1 MAPPGFTSKKT
12 STSGGPPGTSS
23 GTSSRKSRADIGR
36 ELDREITRREYFDGR
51 KDVSDDRLDRRLKQ
65 AQELAKFKREETKPV
80 YTTSGS
86 VVKGL
91 VQKRTPASMD
101 LAEKQIQ
108 LANKYGPTFGE
119 IMSDVTYAGGK
130 VLGALGERAMSGSLG
145 ILGALKDV
153 ANYAL
158 DKANK
163 GYDKLNSVQ
172 QEIFENPGKYPYAS
186 NISQVKTVNNSRELA
201 LEADRDALGLEL
213 DALIAQREE
222 DRFRYEN
229 PTVDMRAPTKE
240 DLEALD
246 TTNVGYV
253 ESGQFKQD
261 LQNSGILSVDDP
273 STGEPLP
280 DNTKIPGQESTI
292 GDFKQALENQGFN
305 ELQIKSAVNEIT
317 RQILSGTYT
326 GDFEVDTGSTYPN
339 APGGRDEEFYID
351 PLDMSQ
357 GMQAGPEYGESYSRF
372 VGGSV
377 IDKSPSLA
385 DTQYGMKSLE
395 YDDILEGDS
404 SGGTKVTAY
413 NNPGN
418 LQFAGQQGAI
428 EGQTYGNNFAVFP
441 NAEVGISALRNDLTA
456 KVNRSNKVDDIIGE
470 YAPKADNSE
479 SFNNYVSFV
488 KDRVGETVE
497 PNEIDDLTRS
507 VIQFENKPDIA
518 NQYLNLLD
526 QPTLVADASKRDIKT
541 LQPIRDM
548 GIGYDMGVDMFSPVI
563 RDLKEKNPTLT
574 DEEIR
579 GIIEGTITQPT
590 GVFAADGGMIDKKL
604 KSLQN
609 GLQNMYNGIPSVKRR

>member
-1 MAPPGFTSKKT
+1 MAPPGFTSSKKA
-12 STSGGPPGTSS
+12 GPPAPPG
-23 GTSSRKSRADIGR
+23 KSATDIGR
-36 ELDREITRREYFDGR
+36 ELDREITRREYFDSR

-86 VVKGL
+86 IVKGL
-91 VQKRTPASMD
+91 TQRRTPASMD
-101 LAEKQIQ
+101 LAQKQIE
-108 LANKYGPTFGE
+108 LANKYGPTLSEIGSDIGYAFGSMAKGAGDL
-119 IMSDVTYAGGK
+119 IMSGNI
-130 VLGALGERAMSGSLG
+130 G
-145 ILGALKDV
+145 ILGAIKGI

-163 GYDKLNSVQ
+163 GYDKLNDVQ
-172 QEIFENPGKYPYAS
+172 KYVFDNADRFTFAS
-186 NISQVKTVNNSRELA
+186 KVPQVDEVSKAKELA
-201 LEADRDALGLEL
+201 LQADRDALGLEL

-326 GDFEVDTGSTYPN
+326 GDFDVETGSTTVEP
-339 APGGRDEEFYID
+339 EEVKEKSEI
-351 PLDMSQ
+351 
-357 GMQAGPEYGESYSRF
+357 
-372 VGGSV
+372 SV
-377 IDKSPSLA
+377 LGAFNPF
-385 DTQYGMKSLE
+385 
-395 YDDILEGDS
+395 DDIPTGMAINELINPEQQNLEQFKKEMDQGFIDDQAS
-404 SGGTKVTAY
+404 LSPVDGTQVTAY

-441 NAEVGISALRNDLTA
+441 DAETGLNALRADLTA
-456 KVNRSNKVDDIIGE
+456 KVNRDNRVDEIIGQ
-470 YAPKADNSE
+470 YAPKEDNPQ
-479 SFNNYVSFV
+479 SFNNYLSFV

-518 NQYLNLLD
+518 NQYL
-526 QPTLVADASKRDIKT
+526 TMV
-541 LQPIRDM
+541 
-548 GIGYDMGVDMFSPVI
+548 
-563 RDLKEKNPTLT
+563 
-574 DEEIR
+574 
-579 GIIEGTITQPT
+579 
-590 GVFAADGGMIDKKL
+590 ADGGMIDKQL

>member
-23 GTSSRKSRADIGR
+23 GTSSGKSRADIGR

-91 VQKRTPASMD
+91 VQRRTPASMD

-213 DALIAQREE
+213 DTLMAERE
-222 DRFRYEN
+222 FRYNN
-229 PTVDMRAPTKE
+229 PTVDMRKPTIEEIRTMPITQSGVFPAEEVKKAAIDRFSPEYLEEQKRLLDELNIMPTVEELQPKE
-240 DLEALD
+240 KSEL
-246 TTNVGYV
+246 
-253 ESGQFKQD
+253 
-261 LQNSGILSVDDP
+261 GILDLLNPFDEVPIQMGINEMINPEQVDI
-273 STGEPLP
+273 E
-280 DNTKIPGQESTI
+280 K
-292 GDFKQALENQGFN
+292 FKEEMNQG
-305 ELQIKSAVNEIT
+305 S
-317 RQILSGTYT
+317 LSTDDGT
-326 GDFEVDTGSTYPN
+326 
-339 APGGRDEEFYID
+339 
-351 PLDMSQ
+351 Q
-357 GMQAGPEYGESYSRF
+357 
-372 VGGSV
+372 
-377 IDKSPSLA
+377 
-385 DTQYGMKSLE
+385 
-395 YDDILEGDS
+395 
-404 SGGTKVTAY
+404 VTAY

-418 LQFAGQQGAI
+418 LQFAGQPGAI

-441 NAEVGISALRNDLTA
+441 NAETGIAALKNDLTA
-456 KVNRSNKVDDIIGE
+456 KVNRSNRVEDIIGE
-470 YAPKADNSE
+470 YAPKEDNPQ
-479 SFNNYVSFV
+479 SFNNYLSFV
-488 KDRVGETVE
+488 KERVGETVE
-497 PNEIDDLTRS
+497 PNELDELTRS

-518 NQYLNLLD
+518 NQYL
-526 QPTLVADASKRDIKT
+526 A
-541 LQPIRDM
+541 M
-548 GIGYDMGVDMFSPVI
+548 
-563 RDLKEKNPTLT
+563 
-574 DEEIR
+574 
-579 GIIEGTITQPT
+579 
-590 GVFAADGGMIDKKL
+590 AADGGMIDKQL

>member
-23 GTSSRKSRADIGR
+23 GTSSGKSRADIGR
-36 ELDREITRREYFDGR
+36 ELDREITRREYFDSR

-86 VVKGL
+86 IVKGL
-91 VQKRTPASMD
+91 TQRRTPESMD
-101 LAEKQIQ
+101 LAQKQMQ

-172 QEIFENPGKYPYAS
+172 QEIFENPDKYPYAS

-213 DALIAQREE
+213 DALIAERE
-222 DRFRYEN
+222 FRYNN
-229 PTVDMRAPTKE
+229 PTVDLRSAKDYIDYQVSRPSYETTQPIDVKQKFQSAAE
-240 DLEALD
+240 GYLDPKAREEALKKLEEL
-246 TTNVGYV
+246 NVMRTV
-253 ESGQFKQD
+253 E
-261 LQNSGILSVDDP
+261 
-273 STGEPLP
+273 
-280 DNTKIPGQESTI
+280 
-292 GDFKQALENQGFN
+292 
-305 ELQIKSAVNEIT
+305 ELQPQDS
-317 RQILSGTYT
+317 LSTDDGT
-326 GDFEVDTGSTYPN
+326 
-339 APGGRDEEFYID
+339 
-351 PLDMSQ
+351 Q
-357 GMQAGPEYGESYSRF
+357 
-372 VGGSV
+372 
-377 IDKSPSLA
+377 
-385 DTQYGMKSLE
+385 
-395 YDDILEGDS
+395 
-404 SGGTKVTAY
+404 VTAY

-418 LQFAGQQGAI
+418 LQFAGQSGAI

-441 NAEVGISALRNDLTA
+441 DAETGIAALKNDLTA
-456 KVNRSNKVDDIIGE
+456 KVNRSNRVEDIIGQ
-470 YAPKADNSE
+470 YAPKEDNPQ
-479 SFNNYVSFV
+479 SFNNYLSFV
-488 KDRVGETVE
+488 KERVGETVE
-497 PNEIDDLTRS
+497 PNELDELTRS

-518 NQYLNLLD
+518 NKYL
-526 QPTLVADASKRDIKT
+526 A
-541 LQPIRDM
+541 M
-548 GIGYDMGVDMFSPVI
+548 
-563 RDLKEKNPTLT
+563 
-574 DEEIR
+574 
-579 GIIEGTITQPT
+579 
-590 GVFAADGGMIDKKL
+590 AADGGMIDKQL

>member
-12 STSGGPPGTSS
+12 TTSKSSSTSGGPPGFTSKKTTSKSSSTSGGPPGTSS
-23 GTSSRKSRADIGR
+23 GKSSQDI
-36 ELDREITRREYFDGR
+36 LKDLKKEISRREYFKGR
-51 KDVSDDRLDRRLKQ
+51 EDVSDDRLLRRYEQAEQQRKYKQ
-65 AQELAKFKREETKPV
+65 DLVRQGKYVTDSQGKPV
-80 YTTSGS
+80 RTASGDYVYTGTATFDTDTSSPTFGRY
-86 VVKGL
+86 VTYGVTDKA
-91 VQKRTPASMD
+91 K
-101 LAEKQIQ
+101 E
-108 LANKYGPTFGE
+108 LANKYGPTFSE
-119 IMSDVTYAGGK
+119 IGSDMGYAFGSMAR
-130 VLGALGERAMSGSLG
+130 GAGDILKSGSFG
-145 ILGALKDV
+145 ILGAIKGI

-163 GYDKLNSVQ
+163 GYDKLNDVQ
-172 QEIFENPGKYPYAS
+172 KYVFDNADRFTFAS
-186 NISQVKTVNNSRELA
+186 KVPQVDEVSKAEELA
-201 LEADRDALGLEL
+201 LQADRDALGLEL
-213 DALIAQREE
+213 DTLIAQREA

-229 PTVDMRAPTKE
+229 PTVDLRSAKDYIDYSRSFPSYETTAPIDVKQKFQSAAENYLDPEAREAAIEELRKE
-240 DLEALD
+240 KQIQSNQEKSELSILEALNPFD
-246 TTNVGYV
+246 NIPTGIALN
-253 ESGQFKQD
+253 ELINPDQQDISQFKKEMDQGFID
-261 LQNSGILSVDDP
+261 DQASLSTDD
-273 STGEPLP
+273 G
-280 DNTKIPGQESTI
+280 TKI
-292 GDFKQALENQGFN
+292 
-305 ELQIKSAVNEIT
+305 
-317 RQILSGTYT
+317 
-326 GDFEVDTGSTYPN
+326 
-339 APGGRDEEFYID
+339 
-351 PLDMSQ
+351 
-357 GMQAGPEYGESYSRF
+357 
-372 VGGSV
+372 
-377 IDKSPSLA
+377 
-385 DTQYGMKSLE
+385 
-395 YDDILEGDS
+395 
-404 SGGTKVTAY
+404 TAF

-470 YAPKADNSE
+470 YAPKADNPE